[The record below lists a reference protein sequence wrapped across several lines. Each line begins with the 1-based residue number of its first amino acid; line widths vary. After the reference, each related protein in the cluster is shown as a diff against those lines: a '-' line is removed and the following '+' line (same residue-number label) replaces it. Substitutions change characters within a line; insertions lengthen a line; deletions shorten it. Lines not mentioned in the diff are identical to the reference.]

1 MTEKQGSWYLLTGLL
16 LGIAIG
22 LIISLFLLPARY
34 IDVDPSVL
42 GSKGRDTY
50 RSLVAKAFLA
60 EGNTP
65 RALSRLAL
73 LKDENPADELNE
85 QAQRILSK
93 DGDQAAARALVLL
106 AAAVNQPALRITPLP
121 LFQNTAVTETP

>member
-22 LIISLFLLPARY
+22 MVISLLLLPVRY
-34 IDVDPSVL
+34 TGVDPAVL
-42 GSKGRDTY
+42 GTRNQETY

-65 RALSRLAL
+65 RALFRLAL

-121 LFQNTAVTETP
+121 LFQNIAVTQTP